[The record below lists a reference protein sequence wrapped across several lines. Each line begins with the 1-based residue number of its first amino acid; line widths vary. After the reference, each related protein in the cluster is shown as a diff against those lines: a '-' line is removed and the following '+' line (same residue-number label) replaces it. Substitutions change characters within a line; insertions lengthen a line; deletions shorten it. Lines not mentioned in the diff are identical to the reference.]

1 MPVVKNACSQFMPG
15 GKIVTETVITVRGEF
30 SHRYPAERAI
40 LSASVSFD
48 GEDREAII
56 TETADTASTVREHLA
71 ELKHDG
77 AITSWSSDRVQI
89 WAERPWNQDG
99 QQLDPVTH
107 ASIGFR
113 LVFTDFDEL
122 GRFLSDF
129 SSTAGIAFQQIEWE
143 LTDATRTTATAE
155 VRSRAVKDAVSKATV
170 FAQSIGL
177 GSVRATALADPG
189 MLGDQA
195 ASSGS
200 PTTFAIDARMAKSS
214 GDPQLSVN
222 PEDIEVTALVDARF
236 LAT

>member
-1 MPVVKNACSQFMPG
+1 M
-15 GKIVTETVITVRGEF
+15 TETTITVRGEF
-30 SHRYPAERAI
+30 SRRYPAERAI
-40 LSASVSFD
+40 LTASVSFD

-77 AITSWSSDRVQI
+77 AITSWSSDRVQV

-99 QQLDPVTH
+99 QQLDAVTH

-113 LVFTDFDEL
+113 LVFTEFDEL

-129 SSTAGIAFQQIEWE
+129 STTAGVAFQQIQWE

-155 VRSRAVKDAVSKATV
+155 VRSRAVKDAVAKATV

-177 GSVRATALADPG
+177 GTVRATALADPG
-189 MLGDQA
+189 MLGDQT
-195 ASSGS
+195 S
-200 PTTFAIDARMAKSS
+200 PLSPATFAMDARMAKSS